1 MGSVRVQ
8 TATSFASGSLHTE
21 VISDLAGLA
30 AIEADW
36 QDLLLRTPLAT
47 SYASPAWV
55 LTWLRH
61 FEHKHGVHAVAVRRD
76 GELVGLAPFA
86 QSRFGAGRL
95 GYRLLVSAGTEHGDY
110 GEPLLGTDPV
120 PVAEAIAEHLS
131 QLVHRGNVAVN
142 LRRLDDGGAML
153 PAIEK
158 RDDVVRQPMGEVAHA
173 AIVDFAPLDDPN
185 AYLDRLARGH
195 DIPRRMRR
203 LGERSESLVYDS
215 RDADVE
221 GTLDD
226 MRDML
231 RGRWEPGTGPRLFH
245 TPALERFTREVIRAM
260 VDSDVAHVS
269 SLKADGK
276 RIAITNVFRVADR
289 YMSDAVSRAGPLRA
303 GPGRAVRD
311 AAHLVRRGRR
321 PGRHAGRRL
330 PLQAQ
335 VGQRRPHHPVAGGG
349 GPGQARRAGAQRAAG
364 GHEPAG
370 SPPAPLGAA
379 LAASGRGIGA
389 VSRQK
394 LLMTALRTLLMVVG
408 SEAS

>member
-289 YMSDAVSRAGPLRA
+289 YMSDAVSHDPDPELARYGLGQAELYEMLRTSFAEGAGQVDMRAGDFPYKRKWANADRITRSLVVVAPGKLGELALNERRVAMSLRA
-303 GPGRAVRD
+303 
-311 AAHLVRRGRR
+311 
-321 PGRHAGRRL
+321 RRL
-330 PLQAQ
+330 
-335 VGQRRPHHPVAGGG
+335 RRWE
-349 GPGQARRAGAQRAAG
+349 RR
-364 GHEPAG
+364 
-370 SPPAPLGAA
+370 
-379 LAASGRGIGA
+379 
-389 VSRQK
+389 
-394 LLMTALRTLLMVVG
+394 
-408 SEAS
+408 